1 MLNMQLL
8 VLACNKSQPIY
19 SGGEEEDLLWKYQD
33 SVVFRIALV
42 AGQINKVRPEER
54 AVGLTRWKP
63 YSPNCD
69 SAFHQL
75 PFDFS
80 LLNNHRFAATSPSLS
95 WILPGLIWF
104 LGTWITT
111 TALCFQM
118 GRQRKIIK
126 DKGGQLWWSRP
137 IIGTTSLQWIW
148 TWLLISCPSRHMPNK
163 KNLIDTI
170 CTRFTSQWKA
180 VKPYNVSEPI
190 ELSPTLKFQCSAF
203 RSQFSTKR
211 SCFCW
216 SATPQ
221 DWQEEVHIIAVQRP
235 QLHLN
240 LHIKYITLL

>member
-19 SGGEEEDLLWKYQD
+19 TGGEEQDLLWKYQD

-42 AGQINKVRPEER
+42 AGRINKVRPEER
-54 AVGLTRWKP
+54 AVGFTRWKP

-111 TALCFQM
+111 TALSLFPNGQATQDHQGHKWAAM
-118 GRQRKIIK
+118 VIK
-126 DKGGQLWWSRP
+126 AHYWNNIFTMDLDLTFNILPISPYLQQKKTWFIQYAQDLPLNEKLWSLIMLASRLNCLQLWNSNVPRFVLNSP
-137 IIGTTSLQWIW
+137 QRDHVSVDLQLLKIGNKKCISLQC
-148 TWLLISCPSRHMPNK
+148 SVRN
-163 KNLIDTI
+163 
-170 CTRFTSQWKA
+170 CT
-180 VKPYNVSEPI
+180 
-190 ELSPTLKFQCSAF
+190 
-203 RSQFSTKR
+203 
-211 SCFCW
+211 
-216 SATPQ
+216 
-221 DWQEEVHIIAVQRP
+221 
-235 QLHLN
+235 
-240 LHIKYITLL
+240 

>member
-19 SGGEEEDLLWKYQD
+19 SGGEEQDLLWKYQD

-63 YSPNCD
+63 SSPNCD

-111 TALCFQM
+111 TALSLFPNGHTTQDHQ
-118 GRQRKIIK
+118 GQRWAAMVIKAHHWNNIFTMDLDLTFNILPISPYVQQKKLDWYNMHKIYLSMK
-126 DKGGQLWWSRP
+126 
-137 IIGTTSLQWIW
+137 
-148 TWLLISCPSRHMPNK
+148 SCEA
-163 KNLIDTI
+163 L
-170 CTRFTSQWKA
+170 
-180 VKPYNVSEPI
+180 
-190 ELSPTLKFQCSAF
+190 
-203 RSQFSTKR
+203 
-211 SCFCW
+211 
-216 SATPQ
+216 
-221 DWQEEVHIIAVQRP
+221 
-235 QLHLN
+235 
-240 LHIKYITLL
+240 

>member
-19 SGGEEEDLLWKYQD
+19 SGGEEQDLLWKYQD

-42 AGQINKVRPEER
+42 AGRINKVRLEER

-63 YSPNCD
+63 YS
-69 SAFHQL
+69 FHQL

-126 DKGGQLWWSRP
+126 DKGGQLWWSST
-137 IIGTTSLQWIW
+137 IIGNNIFTMDLDLTFNILP
-148 TWLLISCPSRHMPNK
+148 ISPYAKQK
-163 KNLIDTI
+163 KLD
-170 CTRFTSQWKA
+170 W
-180 VKPYNVSEPI
+180 YNMHKI
-190 ELSPTLKFQCSAF
+190 YLSMK
-203 RSQFSTKR
+203 
-211 SCFCW
+211 SCE
-216 SATPQ
+216 A
-221 DWQEEVHIIAVQRP
+221 
-235 QLHLN
+235 L
-240 LHIKYITLL
+240 